1 MDELFFS
8 PFNLTNNNIYRYFID
23 NQHTIDYQSILFG
36 LRELNSTETNNFCWN
51 ISIKTSL
58 PIITDRFEFTWWKS
72 M

>member
-23 NQHTIDYQSILFG
+23 NQHTIDHQSILFG
-36 LRELNSTETNNFCWN
+36 LRELNSTEANNFCWN
-51 ISIKTSL
+51 ISIKTYL